1 MASTDKKPKK
11 TAAPKKVAKK
21 KAAKKVA
28 KKKVADKKTAKKKAA
43 PKKAAKKRARKK
55 KEIKLTESQV
65 EFINGKVA
73 SLGSIEKVRALYS
86 LDDNVCKIAIQK
98 AEEIFGK

>member
-1 MASTDKKPKK
+1 MASTDKKP
-11 TAAPKKVAKK
+11 
-21 KAAKKVA
+21 
-28 KKKVADKKTAKKKAA
+28 KKKAA
-43 PKKAAKKRARKK
+43 PKKAAKKKVAKKVAKKNAAPKKAAKKKSRKK

-73 SLGSIEKVRALYS
+73 SLGSIEKVRTLYS

-98 AEEIFGK
+98 AEELFGK

>member
-11 TAAPKKVAKK
+11 KAAPKKVAKK
-21 KAAKKVA
+21 KAAKKVT
-28 KKKVADKKTAKKKAA
+28 KKKAVAKKTAKKKAA

-65 EFINGKVA
+65 KFINEKIT

-86 LDDNVCKIAIQK
+86 LDDNVCKFAIKK
-98 AEEIFGK
+98 AEELFGK